1 MSRFSDLQIKPLG
14 LLRLKSNA
22 YLSIHSLEYN
32 KIMVNKD
39 NSPDGFIYKIKKVKI
54 LAKFRK

>member
-39 NSPDGFIYKIKKVKI
+39 NSPDGFICKIKKVKI
-54 LAKFRK
+54 LAKLRK